1 VPYRCIFG
9 VSTPLPGLDLEYSG
23 NVLGTG
29 YSFLVA
35 GGPRKRVYWFL
46 FIQNQ
51 EPPNT
56 LHETIPRYTEKEM
69 EDTAE
74 RFRNTPVT
82 ETISFGALWDNRTTA
97 TLTALPEFVHSKW
110 HFGRVVTIG
119 DAAHKFNPIN
129 GQGGNNAIEDCAV
142 LVNQLTTFLAAGR
155 SKKTRL
161 SDEEVEQLFI
171 RFQKIRLGRV
181 QSFMERGHSL
191 QKLQAQDGLRGLLS
205 AFVLRRWASAEFA
218 INTLS
223 GLWLSAPRVDALP
236 LPDRSHSIPFG
247 DELVCQQSITPHGGL
262 LVSIVLASIL
272 LLGNWA
278 FKNIN
283 WPTN

>member
-1 VPYRCIFG
+1 MPYRCIFG
-9 VSTPLPGLDLEYSG
+9 VSTLLPGLDLKYS
-23 NVLGTG
+23 NNILGAG
-29 YSFLVA
+29 HSFLVA
-35 GGPRKRVYWFL
+35 GGPHKLVYWFL
-46 FIQNQ
+46 FVQNQ
-51 EPPNT
+51 ESHNT

-69 EDTAE
+69 EDIAE

-82 ETISFGALWDNRTTA
+82 ETIAFGALWDSRTTA

-155 SKKTRL
+155 SEKTRL
-161 SDEEVEQLFI
+161 SDGEVEQLFTQ
-171 RFQKIRLGRV
+171 FEKIRLGRV
-181 QSFMERGHSL
+181 QSFMERGHSM
-191 QKLQAQDGLRGLLS
+191 QKLQAQDDLRGSLS
-205 AFVLRRWASAEFA
+205 AFLFRRLASAEFA
-218 INTLS
+218 INGLS
-223 GLWLSAPRVDALP
+223 GVWLAAPRVDALL

-247 DELVCQQSITPHGGL
+247 DELVRQKPITVYSGL
-262 LVSIVLASIL
+262 LVSIALASVL

-278 FKNIN
+278 FKSIS
-283 WPTN
+283 